1 MDELIDVI
9 EGTQDDT
16 AWAELVHPDTT
27 DVAPAPAKRPVER
40 HGGRPAAPASPQ
52 AGHAPRATAGPG
64 IRRVLVV
71 DDNADAAQTVAML
84 LEVLGHEAAVEY
96 DPLQALVCAR
106 EGAFDAFVLDI
117 GLPGM
122 DGHELAR
129 QIRTLPQ
136 AAGALFI
143 ALTGY
148 GQQQDRD
155 ASAAAGFHYHFVKP
169 ADVDALARALAGGVP
184 E

>member
-1 MDELIDVI
+1 MDRFVRVQENTGPHRV
-9 EGTQDDT
+9 G
-16 AWAELVHPDTT
+16 
-27 DVAPAPAKRPVER
+27 VAPGDRP
-40 HGGRPAAPASPQ
+40 RPPVDADAAG
-52 AGHAPRATAGPG
+52 AGTLPRV
-64 IRRVLVV
+64 RRVLVV
-71 DDNADAAQTVAML
+71 DDNVDAAQTVAML
-84 LEVLGHEAAVEY
+84 LQALGYETDVEY
-96 DPLQALVCAR
+96 DPLQALMRAR
-106 EGAFDAFVLDI
+106 KQAFDAFVLDI

-129 QIRTLPQ
+129 QIRALPG
-136 AAGALFI
+136 APGALFI

-169 ADVDALARALAGGVP
+169 ANVDALARALANGAP

>member
-1 MDELIDVI
+1 MDRFVRL
-9 EGTQDDT
+9 QDNPGPHH
-16 AWAELVHPDTT
+16 LG
-27 DVAPAPAKRPVER
+27 VAPGAMVPPLA
-40 HGGRPAAPASPQ
+40 HADDAGAATL
-52 AGHAPRATAGPG
+52 PRV
-64 IRRVLVV
+64 RRVLVV
-71 DDNADAAQTVAML
+71 DDNVDAAQTVAML
-84 LEVLGHEAAVEY
+84 LQVLGYETDVEY

-106 EGAFDAFVLDI
+106 ERAFDAYVLDI

-129 QIRTLPQ
+129 HIRTLPGR
-136 AAGALFI
+136 AGALFI

-169 ADVDALARALAGGVP
+169 ANVDALARALENGVP
-184 E
+184 G

>member
-1 MDELIDVI
+1 MIELIGI
-9 EGTQDDT
+9 SEGSQGAGTFGF
-16 AWAELVHPDTT
+16 PRSPY
-27 DVAPAPAKRPVER
+27 APAPA
-40 HGGRPAAPASPQ
+40 GDAAGAAARPAV
-52 AGHAPRATAGPG
+52 
-64 IRRVLVV
+64 RRVLVV

-84 LEVLGHEAAVEY
+84 LEVLGHEPSVEY
-96 DPLQALVCAR
+96 DPLQALACAR
-106 EGAFDAFVLDI
+106 ERSFDAFILDI

-129 QIRTLPQ
+129 QIRALPG

-155 ASAAAGFHYHFVKP
+155 ASRDAGFHYHFVKP
-169 ADVDALARALAGGVP
+169 ADVDALAQALADGVP
-184 E
+184 R

>member
-1 MDELIDVI
+1 MYETI
-9 EGTQDDT
+9 EEPQVNS
-16 AWAELVHPDTT
+16 LL
-27 DVAPAPAKRPVER
+27 ER
-40 HGGRPAAPASPQ
+40 HGGQVAPQGVGQGKGSASGTRPPHPAAAPAMRAA
-52 AGHAPRATAGPG
+52 AGGTAARPG
-64 IRRVLVV
+64 VRRVLVV

-84 LEVLGHEAAVEY
+84 LEVLGHETAVEY
-96 DPLQALVCAR
+96 DPLQALAVAR
-106 EGAFDAFVLDI
+106 ERSFDAFVLDI

-129 QIRTLPQ
+129 QIRALPR

-155 ASAAAGFHYHFVKP
+155 ASKAAGFHYHFVKP
-169 ADVDALARALAGGVP
+169 ADVEALAQALAKETP
-184 E
+184 S